1 MHALSRAL
9 AASMF
14 TLVAAP
20 SLAVAQDSGPYASVF
35 GGINILH
42 DNDFQI
48 GSSDPSLTGFS
59 VLPAKMFFDAGGAVG
74 AAVGY
79 DWGSFAAEA
88 ELSGRRGM
96 FDHEEIFVGAIPLEG
111 HYDAISLMANGYYRF
126 HNDTRFIPYVGLGAG
141 VAFLSAKVTPSGAPS
156 LDISDTRAAVQ
167 AIAGIAIP
175 LGERA
180 ELGVEYRYFTTDRPS
195 YAIDLGGVP
204 GTANIGYN
212 SSNVLVRLN
221 WKFN

>member
-1 MHALSRAL
+1 MHAFSRAF
-9 AASMF
+9 AASAF
-14 TLVAAP
+14 TLLLVPGIAA
-20 SLAVAQDSGPYASVF
+20 AEGGGPYASIF
-35 GGINILH
+35 GGINFLH

-59 VLPAKMFFDAGGAVG
+59 VIPAKMFFDPGGIVG

-96 FDHEEIFVGAIPLEG
+96 FDHEEIFVGSIPLDG
-111 HYDAISLMANGYYRF
+111 HYDAISVMANAYYRF
-126 HNDTRFIPYVGLGAG
+126 HNDTHFIPYVGAGAG
-141 VAFLSAKVTPSGAPS
+141 VAFLSAKVTPSGASP
-156 LDISDTRAAVQ
+156 LDISETRAAVQ

-180 ELGVEYRYFTTDRPS
+180 ELGIEYRYFTTDRPS
-195 YAIDLGGVP
+195 YTIDLGGVP

>member
-1 MHALSRAL
+1 MHTLSRAFAAAVLSFLSMPGL
-9 AASMF
+9 AK
-14 TLVAAP
+14 
-20 SLAVAQDSGPYASVF
+20 AQDGGPYASVF
-35 GGINILH
+35 GGINFLH

-59 VLPAKMFFDAGGAVG
+59 ALPAKMFFDPGGTVG

-88 ELSGRRGM
+88 ELSGRRGT
-96 FDHEEIFVGAIPLEG
+96 FDREVMPFGTIPLDG
-111 HYDAISLMANGYYRF
+111 HYDAVSLMANAYYRF
-126 HNDTRFIPYVGLGAG
+126 HNETRFIPYVGAGAG
-141 VAFLSAKVTPSGAPS
+141 VAFLSAKVTPAGQPT
-156 LDISDTRAAVQ
+156 LEISDTRAAFQ
-167 AIAGIAIP
+167 AIAGVAIP

-195 YAIDLGGVP
+195 YAISLGSVP